1 MRTGQG
7 RNRSLK
13 KKNETNTKRQESYIT
28 GNHIIT
34 TSSTFT
40 VPILYFI
47 YYACVVVR
55 FIVVGILLLI
65 DSVPTFN
72 RQNTKSHCPI
82 TLMDTSSSPRL
93 VSVQLGLCVLSFLR
107 RIVFIVPTMVRVW
120 CVLFVSFRC
129 LLFFSFFVQE

>member
-40 VPILYFI
+40 GTILYFI

-82 TLMDTSSSPRL
+82 TRSETPSSPLL
-93 VSVQLGLCVLSFLR
+93 VSVPTLIVCAKLFAEDCV
-107 RIVFIVPTMVRVW
+107 P
-120 CVLFVSFRC
+120 CAHHG
-129 LLFFSFFVQE
+129 